1 MKIGNVNIKNNIFLA
16 PMAGIT
22 DRAFRLLCIEQGC
35 GFVYTEMV
43 SAKGIYY
50 NSEKTND
57 ILEIIDSERPAAI
70 QIFGSEPHILANIAY
85 KLNESC
91 ADIIDINMGC
101 PAPKIIK
108 SGEGSALMRNPTLAG
123 EIIREVAKA
132 SIKPV
137 TVKIRKGW
145 DEDSINAVEIAK
157 IAEQNGAKAITV
169 HGRTRVQFYS
179 GKADWDIIKE
189 VKGNVSIPVIGNGDI
204 FSPQAAK
211 DMLVYTGCDAIMIA
225 RGCEGNPWIF
235 SQAKKYINTGKCP
248 DMPSIEERFHIIVRH
263 LKMAVEY
270 KGEYIGIR
278 EMRRHI
284 AAYIK
289 GLNNC
294 TGAKVKLFSAQTQD
308 EIIYVLDD
316 LKRSLGEI

>member
-1 MKIGNVNIKNNIFLA
+1 
-16 PMAGIT
+16 MAGIT

-132 SIKPV
+132 SIKPL
-137 TVKIRKGW
+137 TVKIR
-145 DEDSINAVEIAK
+145 
-157 IAEQNGAKAITV
+157 
-169 HGRTRVQFYS
+169 
-179 GKADWDIIKE
+179 
-189 VKGNVSIPVIGNGDI
+189 
-204 FSPQAAK
+204 
-211 DMLVYTGCDAIMIA
+211 
-225 RGCEGNPWIF
+225 
-235 SQAKKYINTGKCP
+235 
-248 DMPSIEERFHIIVRH
+248 
-263 LKMAVEY
+263 
-270 KGEYIGIR
+270 
-278 EMRRHI
+278 
-284 AAYIK
+284 
-289 GLNNC
+289 
-294 TGAKVKLFSAQTQD
+294 
-308 EIIYVLDD
+308 
-316 LKRSLGEI
+316 